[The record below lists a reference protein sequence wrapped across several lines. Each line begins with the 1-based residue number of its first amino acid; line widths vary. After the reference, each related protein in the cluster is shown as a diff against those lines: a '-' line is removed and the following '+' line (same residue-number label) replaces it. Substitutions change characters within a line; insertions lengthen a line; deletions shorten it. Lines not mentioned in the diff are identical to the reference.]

1 MTRAPCRR
9 RIGEEKFADLMTA
22 NHKGLNEE
30 GESRNN
36 HRYAVVVP
44 DLATQ
49 QNQSVQ
55 NQNFSGDR
63 RESTKVPRTVAKT
76 KSYKNGQFRWNLS
89 NLVKIHHGIIEHQH
103 RTDSRR
109 MLLLKKRYAEKKI
122 FSSIVAIWLGWK
134 SGGLILWNA
143 IAICE
148 MP

>member
-1 MTRAPCRR
+1 
-9 RIGEEKFADLMTA
+9 MTA
-22 NHKGLNEE
+22 NHKVFNEE

-49 QNQSVQ
+49 QNQSLQ

-89 NLVKIHHGIIEHQH
+89 NLVKIYHGIIEHQH
-103 RTDSRR
+103 LTDPRR
-109 MLLLKKRYAEKKI
+109 MLLLKTGYAEKRKDLQQYCRNLAWMEKWWADSVEC
-122 FSSIVAIWLGWK
+122 FCYLRKTGKLRMKVDLKNHSKGQ
-134 SGGLILWNA
+134 
-143 IAICE
+143 
-148 MP
+148 